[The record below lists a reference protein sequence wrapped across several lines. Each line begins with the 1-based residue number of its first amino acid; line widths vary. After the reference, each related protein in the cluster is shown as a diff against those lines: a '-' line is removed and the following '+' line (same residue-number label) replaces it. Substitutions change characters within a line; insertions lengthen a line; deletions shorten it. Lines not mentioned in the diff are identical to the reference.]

1 MTYQGLNTEEVRAL
15 AAQGKTNR
23 LPEKAGM
30 TVPGIIASHVFTYFN
45 AIFALLALLLILTGS
60 FRSLTFLPVVIAN
73 TLIGIIQQLRSKKVL
88 DELALLDVSE
98 YLCLR
103 DGAEIKVPSD
113 QLVLGDVIRL
123 SIGQQIPA
131 DAVVLDGE
139 AGVNES
145 LLTGEEDEVEKKEG
159 SELKSGSFL
168 TAGTVTARLTRVGAE
183 SYAAQLTA
191 KAKEIKDRT
200 SEMIR
205 DIETVIRVA
214 GIAIIPVGGLLLW
227 QAVAVNHLGWKEGI
241 NSMVGAVIGM
251 IPEGMYLLMTMAL
264 ALSAMRLAR
273 EKVLLHDMRSIE
285 TLARV
290 DVLCLDKTGTITS
303 PEMNVSETFLPAQ
316 KSDPL
321 SPEPAAVE
329 AVTDLTAKEQAGA
342 LLSAYIRT
350 MTDSNITMEAL
361 RAYFPA
367 REPFENAAVQ
377 PFNSRKKYSQ
387 IDLKETSYRLGAPEY
402 LLTPEQLEEN
412 RENIE
417 RRAAAGQ
424 RVLAFTGRR
433 EPDSRPLLFVVLQ
446 NRIRENAKETFA
458 GFAAQG
464 VTVKVI
470 SGDNPMTVS
479 RVAAE
484 AEIANAHRYV
494 DATTLDTEEKLKE
507 AALKYTV
514 FGRVSPEQKKGLIL
528 AMKEKG
534 LKVAM
539 SGDGVNDI
547 LAMKEADC
555 SVAMGGGSDAA
566 RQAAQVVLLDSDF
579 SHMRQIVSEG
589 RRDINNIT
597 RSATLFLYKNIFS
610 LLTALFAI
618 LLTIAYPLRPAQV
631 SLISGFNIG
640 IPAFLLALEP
650 NERKQQGHFIQNT
663 LLRSLPA
670 ALSAFLV
677 VNAAVLLSDRAG
689 IPREELGTACTYLLA
704 MAGFFILFSISRP
717 LNKYRVG
724 VIVLSMAGFFLCTVV
739 LNDLFELVRVS
750 GRTLLKCLELAAF
763 EYLLMKGLTLIMG
776 KKILKQDRTYSPA

>member
-1 MTYQGLNTEEVRAL
+1 MNETGLTSAEAEKLTRE
-15 AAQGKTNR
+15 GKTNR
-23 LPEKAGM
+23 LPEKNGQS
-30 TVPGIIASHVFTYFN
+30 VPSIIASHVFTYFN
-45 AIFALLALLLILTGS
+45 GIFFLLAVLLIVTGS

-88 DELALLDVSE
+88 DKLALLDVSE

-103 DGAEIKVPSD
+103 DGSERRIPSD
-113 QLVLGDVIRL
+113 SLVLGDVIRL
-123 SIGQQIPA
+123 EIGQQIPA
-131 DAVVLDGE
+131 DAVVLEGE

-145 LLTGEEDEVEKKEG
+145 LLTGEEDEVEKKPG
-159 SELKSGSFL
+159 SELRSGSFL
-168 TAGTVTARLTRVGAE
+168 VSGSLLARLTRVGSE

-191 KAKEIKDRT
+191 KAKEIKDKT

-205 DIETVIRVA
+205 DIETIIRTA
-214 GIAIIPVGGLLLW
+214 GIIIIPVGALLLV
-227 QAVAVNHLGWKEGI
+227 QATLMNGRSLKDGVV
-241 NSMVGAVIGM
+241 SMVGAVIGM

-264 ALSAMRLAR
+264 ALSAMRLAGS
-273 EKVLLHDMRSIE
+273 KVLLHDMRSIE

-290 DVLCLDKTGTITS
+290 DVLCLDKTGTITGT
-303 PEMNVSETFLPAQ
+303 EMDVSETFA
-316 KSDPL
+316 
-321 SPEPAAVE
+321 PEGGNE
-329 AVTDLTAKEQAGA
+329 AE
-342 LLSAYIRT
+342 SARIFVLVSSYIRS
-350 MTDSNITMEAL
+350 MPDSNITMTAL
-361 RAYFPA
+361 RAFFPEA
-367 REPFENAAVQ
+367 DPFPDAEIL

-387 IDLKETSYRLGAPEY
+387 IDLPEISYRLGAPEY
-402 LLTPEQLEEN
+402 LLSPEQFEEN
-412 RENIE
+412 RGLIE
-417 RRAAAGQ
+417 QRAASGQ
-424 RVLAFTGRR
+424 RVLAFTGGNGERMK
-433 EPDSRPLLFVVLQ
+433 PLLFIALH
-446 NRIRENAKETFA
+446 NAIRENAKETFA

-484 AEIANAHRYV
+484 AEIAGADNYV

-514 FGRVSPEQKKGLIL
+514 FGRVNPEQKKGLVL

-534 LKVAM
+534 LKIAM

-579 SHMRQIVSEG
+579 SHMREIVSEG

-618 LLTIAYPLRPAQV
+618 ILSISYPLRPAQV

-640 IPAFLLALEP
+640 LPAFLLALEP
-650 NERKQQGHFIQNT
+650 NEKKQQGRFIRNT
-663 LLRSLPA
+663 LVRSLPA
-670 ALSAFLV
+670 SLTAFLAI
-677 VNAAVLLSDRAG
+677 NAMVLFSARLG
-689 IPREELGTACTYLLA
+689 IPEQEVGTACTYLLSSV
-704 MAGFFILFSISRP
+704 GFLILLSISRP
-717 LNKYRVG
+717 LKKYRIA
-724 VIVLSMAGFFLCTVV
+724 VIALSFLGFFLTCFFFSS
-739 LNDLFELVRVS
+739 LFELALVS
-750 GRTLLKCLELAAF
+750 PHTLLVCLIFIAGEIAF
-763 EYLLMKGLTLIMG
+763 LLLLTFLLDRIG
-776 KKILKQDRTYSPA
+776 QKKQTA

>member
-1 MTYQGLNTEEVRAL
+1 MTYQGLSTEEVRAL

-73 TLIGIIQQLRSKKVL
+73 TLIGIIQQLRSRKVL

-316 KSDPL
+316 KSEAL
-321 SPEPAAVE
+321 SPEPAAE
-329 AVTDLTAKEQAGA
+329 SAADPAAKERAEA
-342 LLSAYIRT
+342 RLSSYIRT

-367 REPFENAAVQ
+367 GEPFANAAVR

-387 IDLKETSYRLGAPEY
+387 IDLEETSYRLGAPEY

-424 RVLAFTGRR
+424 RVLAFTGGR

-484 AEIANAHRYV
+484 ADIANADRYV

-750 GRTLLKCLELAAF
+750 GRTLLKCLELAAA
-763 EYLLMKGLTLIMG
+763 EYLLMKGLTRLME
-776 KKILKQDRTYSPA
+776 KKILKQDRARH